1 VFTTNVCALTNNAF
15 HGTFHGDYVLSGLS
29 DPFDSD
35 YPFGN
40 FKLFF
45 DKTDQ
50 INVIENREGNQEL
63 IIQTHWQHRVHK
75 THDKGKQNITQHNT
89 NEKHGPHQ

>member
-1 VFTTNVCALTNNAF
+1 MFTTNVCALTNNAF

-35 YPFGN
+35 YPFGI

-50 INVIENREGNQEL
+50 INVIENREDNQEL
-63 IIQTHWQHRVHK
+63 VIQTHWQHK

-89 NEKHGPHQ
+89 EKNEKHGPHQ